1 DPRVARAPERPGNDA
16 DRGDP
21 RPVGGRPGRPGDRAD
36 RRPCRPPPGRFGG
49 GQNPQPADGAPG
61 GGLMTARDLLR
72 FSFGALAGHRLR
84 TLLSLLGM
92 AIGVAAV
99 IALTALGE
107 GARLY
112 VVDQFASIGTNL
124 LIVVPGK
131 SETTGIPGV
140 GAAAHDITL
149 QDAQTILR
157 VIPEAEKMSPMV
169 VGTESVAHGAR
180 RRQVPI
186 AGTNRDFLEVRK
198 LTLGHGDFL
207 PAEDIQRG
215 RPVVVLGSKLAR
227 ELFLAEEPV
236 GQVVRIGGWR
246 MRVIGVLAHRGQQL
260 GMDLDDIAIVPVAT
274 AMRMFDRRSLFRVM
288 IQVRS
293 TAALEPVKQKVLKL
307 FIQRHREEDVTV
319 LTQDAVVATFS
330 QILGVLTLA
339 VGAIA
344 AISLSVA
351 GIGIMN
357 VMLVSV
363 SERTREVGLLRAVG
377 VGRRQVMTVFL
388 TEAALLS
395 AAGGLLGLG
404 AGWLAVRLMV
414 QLYPALPASPPLWAV
429 FASLGLAMGVGILF
443 GLCRRAGPPGSIRC
457 WRSPPA
463 EGRPG
468 SHARSPPPR
477 PRLRRRPPAALL
489 PLHGGNRHRH
499 RLGDPPHL
507 DRRGDPTLHGGPVHS
522 VRHQPDE
529 RPSGQDA
536 DQRHPRHLRRHH

>member
-1 DPRVARAPERPGNDA
+1 
-16 DRGDP
+16 
-21 RPVGGRPGRPGDRAD
+21 
-36 RRPCRPPPGRFGG
+36 
-49 GQNPQPADGAPG
+49 
-61 GGLMTARDLLR
+61 MTARDLLR
-72 FSFGALAGHRLR
+72 FAFGALSGHRLR
-84 TLLSLLGM
+84 TFLSLLGM

-99 IALTALGE
+99 ITLTALGE

-124 LIVVPGK
+124 LIIVPGK

-140 GAAAHDITL
+140 GAAAHDLTL

-157 VIPEAEKMSPMV
+157 VIPEAEKMAPMV

-186 AGTNRDFLEVRK
+186 AGTTREFLEVRK
-198 LTLGHGDFL
+198 LAMGHGDFL

-215 RPVVVLGSKLAR
+215 RPVVVLGAKLAR

-260 GMDLDDIAIVPVAT
+260 GMDLDDIAVVPVAT
-274 AMRMFDRRSLFRVM
+274 AMRMFDRRSLFRIMV
-288 IQVRS
+288 QVRG
-293 TAALEPVKQKVLKL
+293 TAALAPVKEKVIKL

-377 VGRRQVMTVFL
+377 VGRRQVLTVFL

-395 AAGGLLGLG
+395 TAGGLLGLG

-414 QLYPALPASPPLWAV
+414 QLYPALPAGPPVWAV
-429 FASLGLAMGVGILF
+429 FASLGLALGVGVLF
-443 GLCRRAGPPGSIRC
+443 GLLPARRA
-457 WRSPPA
+457 
-463 EGRPG
+463 
-468 SHARSPPPR
+468 ARLDPV
-477 PRLRRRPPAALL
+477 LALAS
-489 PLHGGNRHRH
+489 R
-499 RLGDPPHL
+499 
-507 DRRGDPTLHGGPVHS
+507 
-522 VRHQPDE
+522 
-529 RPSGQDA
+529 
-536 DQRHPRHLRRHH
+536 

>member
-1 DPRVARAPERPGNDA
+1 
-16 DRGDP
+16 
-21 RPVGGRPGRPGDRAD
+21 
-36 RRPCRPPPGRFGG
+36 
-49 GQNPQPADGAPG
+49 
-61 GGLMTARDLLR
+61 MTARDLLR
-72 FSFGALAGHRLR
+72 FSFVALSGHRLR

-99 IALTALGE
+99 ITLTALGE

-112 VVDQFASIGTNL
+112 VIDQFASIGTNL

-140 GAAAHDITL
+140 AAGAHDITL
-149 QDAQTILR
+149 QDAETILR
-157 VIPEAEKMSPMV
+157 VIPEAEKIAPLV

-186 AGTNRDFLEVRK
+186 AGATRDFLEVRR
-198 LTLGHGDFL
+198 LVMGHGDFL

-215 RPVVVLGSKLAR
+215 RPVVVLGTKLAR
-227 ELFLAEEPV
+227 ELFPAEEPV

-246 MRVIGVLAHRGQQL
+246 MRVIGVLAPRGQQL
-260 GMDLDDIAIVPVAT
+260 GMDLDDIALVPVAT
-274 AMRMFDRRSLFRVM
+274 AMRMFDRRSLFRIMV
-288 IQVRS
+288 QVRG
-293 TAALEPVKQKVLKL
+293 TAALGPVKEKVLKL
-307 FIQRHREEDVTV
+307 FIQRHHEEDVTV

-377 VGRRQVMTVFL
+377 VGRRQVLTVFL

-395 AAGGLLGLG
+395 GVGGLLGLG

-414 QLYPALPASPPLWAV
+414 QLYPALPASPPVWAV
-429 FASLGLAMGVGILF
+429 FASLGLALGDGILF
-443 GLCRRAGPPGSIRC
+443 GLLPARRA
-457 WRSPPA
+457 
-463 EGRPG
+463 
-468 SHARSPPPR
+468 ARLDPV
-477 PRLRRRPPAALL
+477 LALAS
-489 PLHGGNRHRH
+489 R
-499 RLGDPPHL
+499 
-507 DRRGDPTLHGGPVHS
+507 
-522 VRHQPDE
+522 
-529 RPSGQDA
+529 
-536 DQRHPRHLRRHH
+536 

>member
-1 DPRVARAPERPGNDA
+1 
-16 DRGDP
+16 
-21 RPVGGRPGRPGDRAD
+21 
-36 RRPCRPPPGRFGG
+36 
-49 GQNPQPADGAPG
+49 
-61 GGLMTARDLLR
+61 MTAPDLLR
-72 FSFGALAGHRLR
+72 FSLGALSGHRLR
-84 TLLSLLGM
+84 TFLSLLGM

-107 GARLY
+107 GARRY

-124 LIVVPGK
+124 LIIVPGK

-140 GAAAHDITL
+140 GAAAHDLTL

-157 VIPEAEKMSPMV
+157 VIPEAEKMAPMV
-169 VGTESVAHGAR
+169 VGTESVSHGAR

-186 AGTNRDFLEVRK
+186 AGTTRDFLEVRK
-198 LTLGHGDFL
+198 LAMGHGDFL

-215 RPVVVLGSKLAR
+215 RPVVVLGAKLAR
-227 ELFLAEEPV
+227 ELFPGEEPV

-260 GMDLDDIAIVPVAT
+260 GMDLDDIAVVPVAT
-274 AMRMFDRRSLFRVM
+274 AMRMFDRRSLFRIMV
-288 IQVRS
+288 QVRG
-293 TAALEPVKQKVLKL
+293 TAALGPVKEKVIKL

-344 AISLSVA
+344 AVSLSVA

-377 VGRRQVMTVFL
+377 VGRRQVLAVFL

-429 FASLGLAMGVGILF
+429 FASLGLALGVGVLF
-443 GLCRRAGPPGSIRC
+443 GLLPARRA
-457 WRSPPA
+457 
-463 EGRPG
+463 
-468 SHARSPPPR
+468 ARLDPV
-477 PRLRRRPPAALL
+477 LALAS
-489 PLHGGNRHRH
+489 R
-499 RLGDPPHL
+499 
-507 DRRGDPTLHGGPVHS
+507 
-522 VRHQPDE
+522 
-529 RPSGQDA
+529 
-536 DQRHPRHLRRHH
+536 